1 MTKSRLYKLLFAAS
15 LVFNVVWMC
24 CIWSTLQ
31 ASYKC
36 YCRMVRAHA
45 RKFFEGKG
53 WRVRF
58 SRAPYHFRTTL
69 RGPDIDSCFYAEDA
83 DALLGSAA
91 CDPSGDDNAAKEQR
105 FALAAPNFSLTW
117 KYGSDAGCTDV
128 ALRYNGGE
136 LLRDVA
142 GDGKWE
148 KAGKGSSRATQSLV
162 KPSNQ
167 VAPNAAAHSLAALGG
182 KEVAR

>member
-1 MTKSRLYKLLFAAS
+1 MTKSRLYKLLLAAS

-24 CIWSTLQ
+24 CSWCRLQ

-45 RKFFEGKG
+45 REFFEGKG

-58 SRAPYHFRTTL
+58 YRAPYLFRTTL

-83 DALLGSAA
+83 DALLCSAA
-91 CDPSGDDNAAKEQR
+91 CDTSGDNAVKEQR

-117 KYGSDAGCTDV
+117 KYGRDAGCTDV

-182 KEVAR
+182 KEAAR

>member
-1 MTKSRLYKLLFAAS
+1 MTKRRLFAFFFAAS
-15 LVFNVVWMC
+15 LVFNGIWMFYVGTRIRVC
-24 CIWSTLQ
+24 
-31 ASYKC
+31 YKC
-36 YCRMVRAHA
+36 YCRRVRS
-45 RKFFEGKG
+45 RVERFFEDTD
-53 WRVRF
+53 WRF
-58 SRAPYHFRTTL
+58 HFYKEPYLILSTR
-69 RGPDIDSCFYAEDA
+69 RGPTMDLCFYAEDA
-83 DALLGSAA
+83 DALLCSAA
-91 CDPSGDDNAAKEQR
+91 CDTSGDNAVKEQR

-117 KYGSDAGCTDV
+117 KYGRDAGCTDV

-182 KEVAR
+182 KEAAR